1 VETLGI
7 ENRSTSTETEKEPS
21 PHIENKAV
29 GVSSSASLNRE
40 SKSTNDEK
48 TVNMLFYDTDTKRDE
63 PISPT
68 RLKRLGQ
75 IARKRNPMR
84 RNLPPP
90 TIDDFTGQAPA
101 QQSMILP
108 Q

>member
-48 TVNMLFYDTDTKRDE
+48 TVNMLFYDTKRDE

>member
-90 TIDDFTGQAPA
+90 TIYDFTG
-101 QQSMILP
+101 
-108 Q
+108 

>member
-40 SKSTNDEK
+40 SKSTEGDSTNDEK

-90 TIDDFTGQAPA
+90 TIYDFTG
-101 QQSMILP
+101 
-108 Q
+108 

>member
-90 TIDDFTGQAPA
+90 TIDDFTG
-101 QQSMILP
+101 
-108 Q
+108 

>member
-48 TVNMLFYDTDTKRDE
+48 TVNMLFCDTKRDE